1 MQRDVNDVFK
11 RVMRVSASSVL
22 ATAVDIAALIALV
35 EVAAMHVTVAA
46 FVAAVCG
53 GVTNFLVNKYWAF
66 ADGEPLDV
74 RQVSLYVLVSL
85 ANAMFVAA
93 SLHVFAVLIGV
104 PYLLAK
110 AAAAALVFVLWSYPA
125 QAKLVFPPQPSDSL
139 AD

>member
-1 MQRDVNDVFK
+1 MLK
-11 RVMRVSASSVL
+11 RVMRVSASSIL
-22 ATAVDIAALIALV
+22 ATTVDVVALVALV
-35 EVAAMHVTVAA
+35 EVVGMHVTVAA
-46 FVAAVCG
+46 FLAAVCG

-66 ADGEPLDV
+66 ADHAPLDV

-110 AAAAALVFVLWSYPA
+110 AAAAALVFLLWSYPA
-125 QAKLVFPPQPSDSL
+125 QAKLVFPAAPQPSDSL

>member
-1 MQRDVNDVFK
+1 MVK
-11 RVMRVSASSVL
+11 RALRVSASSIL
-22 ATAVDIAALIALV
+22 ATTVDVVALIALV
-35 EVAAMHVTVAA
+35 ELAGVHVTVAA
-46 FVAAVCG
+46 FLAAVCG

-66 ADGEPLDV
+66 ADNAPLDV

-104 PYLLAK
+104 PYLMAK
-110 AAAAALVFVLWSYPA
+110 AAAAALVFLLWSYPA
-125 QAKLVFPPQPSDSL
+125 QAKLVFPATVVPQPSDSL